1 MPGAEERIR
10 QLETML
16 VQTPEDRDLRYFL
29 ATEYFHM
36 GRYADSLR
44 ELNEYFR
51 QGDDEGMG
59 FKMRGICQLKTGK
72 AEEARATLQSGIAA
86 ARRHHHADLAAE
98 IEETLAELF
107 PGT

>member
-10 QLETML
+10 QLEAML
-16 VQTPEDRDLRYFL
+16 GETPGDRDLRYFL
-29 ATEYFHM
+29 ATEYFQM

-44 ELNEYFR
+44 ELEEYFR

-59 FKMRGICQLKTGK
+59 FKMRGICLLKTGRP
-72 AEEARATLQSGIAA
+72 EEARATLEAGIAA

-98 IEETLAELF
+98 IEETLEELF
-107 PGT
+107 PGP